1 MNSRDIPSEFRI
13 NLEDIPTIFQLTMAQ
28 ESQQETIEQLIVELE
43 ATNNNAKKLSKIAY
57 EQSKLLEILFKRI
70 EKYENSGNRLRKA
83 A

>member
-28 ESQQETIEQLIVELE
+28 ESQQETIERLIVELE

-57 EQSKLLEILFKRI
+57 EQSKLLESLYGRI
-70 EKYENSGNRLRKA
+70 DKHENSRDRLWKA
-83 A
+83 T

>member
-1 MNSRDIPSEFRI
+1 LNSRDIPSEFRI

-70 EKYENSGNRLRKA
+70 EKYENSRDRLRKA

>member
-43 ATNNNAKKLSKIAY
+43 ATNINAKKLSKIAY
-57 EQSKLLEILFKRI
+57 EHSKLLEILFKRI
-70 EKYENSGNRLRKA
+70 EKYENSRDRLRKA

>member
-70 EKYENSGNRLRKA
+70 EKYENSRDRLRKTA
-83 A
+83 